1 MNNLQAWRS
10 RYSKSEYGEKVLLNV
25 FYRKYSTFFMWDKI
39 QNSFNG
45 NVLWNDFNTGCREM
59 MKLYQNQAMQTQ
71 PILLQLLSEKGNNPV
86 GSVTYAG
93 FADKISGARQGKNA
107 DIEEIEFTYL
117 HYLLNDQLILM
128 WSAFGGTGLSKIELD
143 QGQFDGDIKVQLDP
157 DNDEAS
163 GKVSIHK
170 LQLSPPIYKLM
181 LNTEPAL
188 LKLYGKFK
196 MSNKEMKDWSAF

>member
-1 MNNLQAWRS
+1 MRIDLRNQLAEGMDNLQAWRS

-45 NVLWNDFNTGCREM
+45 NVLWNDFNIGFREM
-59 MKLYQNQAMQTQ
+59 MNLYQNQAVQTQ
-71 PILLQLLSEKGNNPV
+71 PILLQLLSEKSNNPV

-93 FADKISGARQGKNA
+93 FSDKIRGAKQGKND

-128 WSAFGGTGLSKIELD
+128 WSAFGGTGLSKIDALAQMSGVIIAETD
-143 QGQFDGDIKVQLDP
+143 MS
-157 DNDEAS
+157 EY
-163 GKVSIHK
+163 GKVENIIG
-170 LQLSPPIYKLM
+170 QLCTGPYLHENYNPLPPL
-181 LNTEPAL
+181 
-188 LKLYGKFK
+188 
-196 MSNKEMKDWSAF
+196 